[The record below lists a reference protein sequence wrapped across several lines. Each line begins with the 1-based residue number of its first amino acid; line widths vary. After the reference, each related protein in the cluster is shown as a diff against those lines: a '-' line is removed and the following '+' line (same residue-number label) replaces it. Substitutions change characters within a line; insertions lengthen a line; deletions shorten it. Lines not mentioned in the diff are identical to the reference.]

1 MGDRCRVPTRL
12 PAAIIHDATTA
23 RVTRPWVVIAPVVT
37 MLAQMSSTIGLCGR
51 TSRTQMVKMPKQLV
65 LVLLGPCRRLL
76 LMSATEVAKTRAFP
90 TVGHVLARRA
100 RARSSVVGDCA
111 TMITTAQQSYQDA
124 PSLATSV
131 TKMRQTPPP
140 QRPRHRRHHPQHP
153 RLHLRRLGPLRTRRR
168 KCRQGHGNTSP
179 SLISCGLKALLALTG
194 RRLRQTKF
202 LSSSTVVYGRHLSFT
217 LRTWQTTRTSATLRR
232 MGVVLGIGLE
242 HRASVRMVK
251 TLQLEEIP
259 QRVCSNSGR
268 ILMGIAGL
276 WEIRAS
282 SCLP

>member
-51 TSRTQMVKMPKQLV
+51 TSRTQMVKMPKQHV

-140 QRPRHRRHHPQHP
+140 QRPR
-153 RLHLRRLGPLRTRRR
+153 LHLRRLGPLRTRRR

-179 SLISCGLKALLALTG
+179 FLISCGLKALLALTG
-194 RRLRQTKF
+194 RRLPRTKF

-251 TLQLEEIP
+251 TLQLEETP

-268 ILMGIAGL
+268 ILMDIAGT